1 MTKKYLNSV
10 QYYYMINIFKFD
22 GYTDSG
28 HILTYFLY
36 DDETI
41 TQTDRNIN
49 IYNPYNRF
57 ISMPIDLYNYMKKT
71 ADSKTLDPEFKKF
84 LNYMIQEAREAAD
97 RRNYIYKQISK
108 YSI

>member
-1 MTKKYLNSV
+1 
-10 QYYYMINIFKFD
+10 
-22 GYTDSG
+22 
-28 HILTYFLY
+28 
-36 DDETI
+36 
-41 TQTDRNIN
+41 
-49 IYNPYNRF
+49 
-57 ISMPIDLYNYMKKT
+57 MPIDLYNYMKKT